1 MADYMERQE
10 GFTFVNPF
18 TLVLG
23 FLASY
28 GWYLVAAG
36 AAAVYLAQKLQPT
49 LKRWQE
55 AREDAAYHKDPDKA
69 LARME
74 AIQRAREKQ
83 QQLLEAASQRARQQE
98 KEREERKRQENLER
112 LEKYGAD
119 AGGSGQRLGA
129 PDEDYLPLS
138 GGASTS
144 SYRPPKRSACS
155 RGGCG
160 R

>member
-1 MADYMERQE
+1 MGDFMEEQE
-10 GFTFVNPF
+10 GFTFVNPV

-28 GWYLVAAG
+28 GWYVAGAG
-36 AAAVYLAQKLQPT
+36 AAAVYLAQRLRPS
-49 LKRWQE
+49 LARWRQ

-74 AIQRAREKQ
+74 AIQRARDKQ
-83 QQLLEAASQRARQQE
+83 QQLLEAASQRAREQE
-98 KEREERKRQENLER
+98 REREERKKQANLER
-112 LEKYGAD
+112 LEKYGA
-119 AGGSGQRLGA
+119 GSGQRLGA
-129 PDEDYLPLS
+129 SDEAYLPLS
-138 GGASTS
+138 GGGASTS